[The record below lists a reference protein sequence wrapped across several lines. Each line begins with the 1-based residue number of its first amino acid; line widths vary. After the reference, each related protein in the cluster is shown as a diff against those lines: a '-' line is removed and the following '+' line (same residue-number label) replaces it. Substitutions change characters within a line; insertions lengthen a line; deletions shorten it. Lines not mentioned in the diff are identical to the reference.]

1 LLIEVMGPIVA
12 HHRRF
17 MNGPRRD
24 ARLDPNRTDIWAWH
38 HARMRHFA
46 FLDRHERHRLFVHA
60 PKSFGRDD
68 GPETVGVGLGATL
81 YCPATRPHLAAD
93 IVKRARHGVVSI
105 VVCLEDSVADGELV
119 AAERNA
125 IAQLQ
130 QLGDSVVDL
139 PMIFI
144 RVRSVEQIPMLVR
157 ALGRHVGVLTGF
169 VVPKFGWE
177 SGAGYLD
184 EVVAA
189 SEVAGRRLLVMPVL
203 ESTDI
208 SFVESRVSSL
218 LEMRTLIDKYRD
230 YVPAVRIGATD
241 LSAAYGLRRAREFT
255 IWDLHVVADV
265 ICAAVNVFGRVE
277 AGAYVVAGP
286 VWEYY
291 SAPER
296 LFKPQLRETPFVA
309 HEERALRAQLIAADL
324 DGLIREVA
332 LDRANGLVGKTV
344 IHPTHVAAVHALS
357 VVAHEEYADACD
369 VLATEGR
376 GGAAASSFGNK
387 MNESKPHTAWARRV
401 LKRAHAFGVA
411 REGVSFVD
419 LLGAG
424 LYR

>member
-1 LLIEVMGPIVA
+1 
-12 HHRRF
+12 
-17 MNGPRRD
+17 
-24 ARLDPNRTDIWAWH
+24 
-38 HARMRHFA
+38 MRHYA
-46 FLDRHERHRLFVHA
+46 FLDRDDRDRLFVHA
-60 PKSFGRDD
+60 PKPFDRDD
-68 GPETVGVGLGATL
+68 EPERVGVGLGATL
-81 YCPATRPHLAAD
+81 YCPATRPNLAAD

-125 IAQLQ
+125 VAQLQ
-130 QLGDSVVDL
+130 QLGDSGAEL

-144 RVRSVEQIPMLVR
+144 RVRAVEQIPMLVR

-184 EVVAA
+184 AVVAA
-189 SEVAGRRLLVMPVL
+189 GEAAGRRLLVMPVL

-208 SFVESRVSSL
+208 SYVESRVSSL
-218 LEMRTLIDKYRD
+218 LEMRTLIEKYRD

-255 IWDLHVVADV
+255 VWDLRVVADV
-265 ICAAVNVFGRVE
+265 ICAAVNVFGRV
-277 AGAYVVAGP
+277 AGGGAYVVAGP

-309 HEERALRAQLIAADL
+309 HEERALRAKLIAADL

-387 MNESKPHTAWARRV
+387 MNESKPHTAWAHRV
-401 LKRAHAFGVA
+401 LQRAHAFGVA